1 MKEKLRLLIAEHLM
15 QQAKLKITLR
25 NLNAIG
31 ALTDVLQDQIL
42 DEIKELDDSIKKL
55 NETLKN
61 L

>member
-1 MKEKLRLLIAEHLM
+1 M
-15 QQAKLKITLR
+15 QQGKLKITPR

-55 NETLKN
+55 NEILKN

>member
-1 MKEKLRLLIAEHLM
+1 M
-15 QQAKLKITLR
+15 QQGKLKIKLR

-55 NETLKN
+55 NEILKN